1 MIICLQKYG
10 IIYNICVL
18 LLQACVVCVLLSSYT
33 HSKRVYVV
41 VYIAVIKCPHSV
53 CCLACVLSYFV
64 WAVNYHYGILSQSVQ
79 NLLFLRRLTNF
90 FSLSVQY
97 VSSLSSRYVIATI
110 PTKNVAEIMMAL
122 IYLLS
127 FTMQTSNDD
136 ASKANSI

>member
-18 LLQACVVCVLLSSYT
+18 LLQACVVCVLLSYA
-33 HSKRVYVV
+33 HSKRVYVL

-90 FSLSVQY
+90 FSFSVQY

-127 FTMQTSNDD
+127 FTMQMSNDD
-136 ASKANSI
+136 ISKANSM

>member
-41 VYIAVIKCPHSV
+41 VYIAVIKMPT
-53 CCLACVLSYFV
+53 LGMLSYFV

>member
-18 LLQACVVCVLLSSYT
+18 LLQAFVVCVLLSSYT

-127 FTMQTSNDD
+127 FTMQMSNDD
-136 ASKANSI
+136 ISKANSM

>member
-10 IIYNICVL
+10 IIYNIFVL
-18 LLQACVVCVLLSSYT
+18 LLQACIVCVLLSSYA

-41 VYIAVIKCPHSV
+41 AYIAVIKCPHSV

-64 WAVNYHYGILSQSVQ
+64 WAVNYHYGIVSQSVQ

-127 FTMQTSNDD
+127 FRMQTSNDD

>member
-18 LLQACVVCVLLSSYT
+18 LLQAFVVCVLLSSYT

-79 NLLFLRRLTNF
+79 NLLFLMRLTNF
-90 FSLSVQY
+90 FSFSVQY

-127 FTMQTSNDD
+127 FTMQMSNDD
-136 ASKANSI
+136 ISKANSM